1 MAGSAEERR
10 GRVPWRRAP
19 LPVPA
24 RRHSG
29 EVRADAPGSSAGNP
43 RPKSM
48 PAPRLHQKTDD
59 GPGPEQGSDERA
71 RALARR

>member
-19 LPVPA
+19 LSVPA

-29 EVRADAPGSSAGNP
+29 EVRADAPGSYAGNP
-43 RPKSM
+43 RPKST
-48 PAPRLHQKTDD
+48 PASRLCQQTDD
-59 GPGPEQGSDERA
+59 GPEQGSDERA

>member
-10 GRVPWRRAP
+10 GRAPRRRAP
-19 LPVPA
+19 QSVPA

-43 RPKSM
+43 RPKSACATFI
-48 PAPRLHQKTDD
+48 PEDRRWPRTGQ
-59 GPGPEQGSDERA
+59 
-71 RALARR
+71 